1 MSDDESTPAPAA
13 APAPETPVLAAPPVA
28 MDLFTAVKDVL
39 KKALISNKL
48 ARGIHEAAKALDRRQ
63 AMLCV
68 LSTKCDEP
76 AYTRLVEALCT
87 EHSINLL
94 KVDVEAKTLGEWAG
108 LCTIDKEGKAR
119 KVVPCSCVVVKEYG
133 EDSEGV
139 DFILN
144 HFKGGQ

>member
-1 MSDDESTPAPAA
+1 MSDDESTPAAPAETTP
-13 APAPETPVLAAPPVA
+13 APAPAPVV

-39 KKALISNKL
+39 KKALIAGKL
-48 ARGIHEAAKALDRRQ
+48 ARGIHESAKALDRRT

-76 AYTRLVEALCT
+76 AYVRLVEALCT
-87 EHSINLL
+87 EHSIHLL

-108 LCTIDKEGKAR
+108 LCKIDKEGKAR
-119 KVVPCSCVVVKEYG
+119 KVVSCSCVVVKEYG

-139 DFILN
+139 DFILT

>member
-1 MSDDESTPAPAA
+1 MSDDESTPAAPAETTP
-13 APAPETPVLAAPPVA
+13 APAPVPVA
-28 MDLFTAVKDVL
+28 MDLFTAVKEVL
-39 KKALISNKL
+39 KKALINNKL
-48 ARGIHEAAKALDRRQ
+48 ARGIHESAKALDKRT

-76 AYTRLVEALCT
+76 AYVRLIEALCT

-108 LCTIDKEGKAR
+108 LCKIDKEGKAR
-119 KVVPCSCVVVKEYG
+119 KVVSCSVVVVKEYG

-144 HFKGGQ
+144 HFKGGH